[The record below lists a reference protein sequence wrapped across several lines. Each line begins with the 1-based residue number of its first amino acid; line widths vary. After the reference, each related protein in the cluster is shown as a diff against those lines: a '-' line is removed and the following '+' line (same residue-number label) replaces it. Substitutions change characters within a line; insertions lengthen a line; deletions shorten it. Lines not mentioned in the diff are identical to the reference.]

1 MTDRDRTGI
10 LRGAEGYPI
19 KIEGGDRSIV
29 LVLAAEEKIE
39 FRADY
44 GIAIDFRPDNFNE
57 HRIGCDNRQLL
68 VQLADSCQRNR
79 KQASKMTF
87 ERCPLA
93 YVKQTRRIA
102 DLKPPRLE
110 HRPAHA

>member
-1 MTDRDRTGI
+1 MTDRDNTGI
-10 LRGAEGYPI
+10 LRDAEGYPI
-19 KIEGGDRSIV
+19 KTEDRGRPIA
-29 LVLAAEEKIE
+29 LVLAAEAQIE
-39 FRADY
+39 FGADY
-44 GIAIDFRPDNFNE
+44 GIAIDVRPDNFNE
-57 HRIGCDNRQLL
+57 HRIGCDNRHLL